1 MKSDKGLAPQVN
13 ALDSAAF
20 QRVWSRVTAGQEHS
34 PIAVSSAAAPSAP
47 PEDALALWIDRLAQ
61 AVGDDLA
68 LARRWPG
75 AAARAACA
83 NVNRLRP
90 LLRRLDTAYFLLTG
104 RRYRPASA
112 AASLPIFPRDQAL
125 RLRWLRLREW
135 SEQLS
140 GDGLP
145 PELSQELAAQLAAAG
160 EELYALLECLSPM

>member
-1 MKSDKGLAPQVN
+1 MESDKGLAPQVN

-34 PIAVSSAAAPSAP
+34 PIAASSTAAPPASP
-47 PEDALALWIDRLAQ
+47 PEDALALWIDRLARG
-61 AVGDDLA
+61 VGDDLA

-83 NVNRLRP
+83 NVGRLRP

-104 RRYRPASA
+104 RRHRPASGPA
-112 AASLPIFPRDQAL
+112 LPVFPRDQAL

-135 SEQLS
+135 SEQLPQS
-140 GDGLP
+140 GLP
-145 PELSQELAAQLAAAG
+145 PELSQELAVQLAAAG
-160 EELYALLECLSPM
+160 EELYALLQRLSPI